1 MEGDTTFPKVVKEET
16 IKLMG
21 LNSLNVRDELCADI
35 PSINVRLKML
45 QNDGIDAVFGDIAN
59 IYDATTQTC
68 DEELEGL
75 LNDYHVQIK
84 CCGNDLAKVMAEVES
99 YAQSNSQSGVVTKAL
114 NSNVLLSLFK
124 DNKETLKRY
133 IEYCVSGVKPSEMA
147 KEAARL
153 CKQKKI
159 SKENINK
166 KLYDALKPLLGAESI
181 DIKSYENW
189 KSSTNY

>member
-35 PSINVRLKML
+35 PSINMRLKML
-45 QNDGIDAVFGDIAN
+45 QNDGIDTIFGDIAN
-59 IYDATTQTC
+59 IYGATPKTC
-68 DEELEGL
+68 DGELEGL
-75 LNDYHVQIK
+75 LSDFHVQIK
-84 CCGNDLAKVMAEVES
+84 CCGNDLAKVVAEVES

-114 NSNVLLSLFK
+114 NNNVLLSLFK
-124 DNKETLKRY
+124 DNKEVLKRY

-166 KLYDALKPLLGAESI
+166 KLYNALKHLLAVESI
-181 DIKSYENW
+181 DIKSYDNW